1 MGARI
6 HKMKN
11 IGAGSARP
19 YTSTNVITIRA
30 VSGVWFWAGRP
41 CPYNNKKKNN
51 TMTKPRGIRNNNPLN
66 IRHGKDQWLG
76 AAATQTDNAFVQFQ
90 SMTYGYRAA
99 WRTLQTYYKR
109 LKERKKLFTVENI
122 LHRWAPPKENDT
134 KEYIRTV
141 LSLSSIGGNER
152 LLPPQNVTGY
162 HRLSALIAAMT
173 VVECGIRPT
182 QVDTEAIYQG
192 YKLAFPKKAQ
202 ELDEW
207 LVEEDEYGDW

>member
-1 MGARI
+1 
-6 HKMKN
+6 
-11 IGAGSARP
+11 
-19 YTSTNVITIRA
+19 
-30 VSGVWFWAGRP
+30 
-41 CPYNNKKKNN
+41 
-51 TMTKPRGIRNNNPLN
+51 MTKPRGIRNNNPLN

-134 KEYIRTV
+134 KGYIRTV
-141 LSLSSIGGNER
+141 LTLSSIGGNER
-152 LLPPQNVTGY
+152 LLPPKNVTGY

-173 VVECGIRPT
+173 VVECGIRPA